1 MATVSKT
8 YPETNETFGT
18 STVLKV
24 LVVGLVEVRNAL
36 TDTRNGT
43 KILLALATDS
53 IVLAGKVTR
62 GVERR
67 SDFVVR
73 IILEVGIAVSF
84 EFTTMTVKAERACT
98 SFMTA
103 HGKNETTQK
112 RQHDQKGASVVRDD
126 RLCLLQGS
134 DRLDCTYAEDWQVP
148 PLTQNS
154 SPFSLSFDVQTAL
167 DWYWQKRPA

>member
-112 RQHDQKGASVVRDD
+112 RQQ
-126 RLCLLQGS
+126 
-134 DRLDCTYAEDWQVP
+134 P
-148 PLTQNS
+148 I
-154 SPFSLSFDVQTAL
+154 
-167 DWYWQKRPA
+167 